1 MNNELTQLMEDNLHH
16 VWSERNASRR
26 RVALEGVYASSS
38 SLFEVGEIIT
48 GYDAINEK
56 ISNIVSGMPGDFI
69 FTRLKPIIINNNVG
83 RLIWGLGPKGQPPVA
98 TGMDIA
104 VFENGKIKSLYVF
117 MEDKS

>member
-1 MNNELTQLMEDNLHH
+1 MNNELAQLMEDNLHH
-16 VWSERNASRR
+16 VWSERNAGSRR
-26 RVALEGVYASSS
+26 TAIEGVYGSNS

-56 ISNIVSGMPGDFI
+56 ISSVVNGMPEEFI

-104 VFENGKIKSLYVF
+104 VFENGRIKSLYVF
-117 MEDKS
+117 LDK